1 MTMSDV
7 TAYLMKRGVPKQM
20 IREIRM
26 VLAADAVK
34 EASHIHMDRIF
45 SGVALMLHNTFG
57 FGAKRIVKGLHD
69 LDAVYMSITE
79 GSEEWMELMEKLK
92 DETGVIIRSG
102 EERFVVE
109 CLTDEERK
117 NYHYGEVLKDE

>member
-1 MTMSDV
+1 MTMNDV
-7 TAYLMKRGVPKQM
+7 MGYLAMHGIPKKT

-34 EASHIHMDRIF
+34 EAEHIHMDRIF

-69 LDAVYMSITE
+69 LDAVYLSITE
-79 GSEEWMELMEKLK
+79 GGEWMELMTKLK

-117 NYHYGEVLKDE
+117 NYKYGEDNKL